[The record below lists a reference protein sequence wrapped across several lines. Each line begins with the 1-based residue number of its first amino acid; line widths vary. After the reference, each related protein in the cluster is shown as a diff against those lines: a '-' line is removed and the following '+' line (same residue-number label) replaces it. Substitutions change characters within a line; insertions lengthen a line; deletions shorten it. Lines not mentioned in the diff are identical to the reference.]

1 MNNYCVVICHK
12 ETDEEVKLLGEK
24 LSKHQ
29 ANKLA
34 EAHEINLNHSK
45 YYIEVLE
52 WEEYKMIEI
61 TLDEFVE
68 VCVCNGYKSMSID
81 FSNGSVSVLIGD
93 KRVEA
98 TELGYEVKV

>member
-34 EAHEINLNHSK
+34 EAHEINLNYSK

-52 WEEYKMIEI
+52 WEE
-61 TLDEFVE
+61 
-68 VCVCNGYKSMSID
+68 
-81 FSNGSVSVLIGD
+81 
-93 KRVEA
+93 
-98 TELGYEVKV
+98 